1 MLILGHTGITLG
13 AAALLS
19 GALRRNR
26 FSQPKEESSQA
37 VADSKDSSIGKSSWL
52 TFLWSR
58 VDIRLL
64 LVGSLLPDIIDK
76 PVGQYFFRETFSNG
90 RIFSHTLL
98 FLILVT
104 VAGLYLYWRRNSGWL
119 LVLSFGTF
127 THLAL
132 DQMWRAPR
140 TLFWPVL
147 GSVFARIELADWSPN
162 MLQAML
168 TNPEVYIPE
177 LVGAIVLFWFGLVL
191 VRRRK
196 VFAFTRYGKVR

>member
-19 GALRRNR
+19 GALRRSR
-26 FSQPKEESSQA
+26 ISQPKEESPQA
-37 VADSKDSSIGKSSWL
+37 VADSKNSSSEKASWF
-52 TFLWSR
+52 TMLWRR

-64 LVGSLLPDIIDK
+64 MIGALLPDIIDK
-76 PVGQYFFRETFSNG
+76 PAGQFFFREPFSNG

-104 VAGLYLYWRRNSGWL
+104 VAGLYLYWRRGSSWL
-119 LVLSFGTF
+119 LALSFGTF
-127 THLAL
+127 AHLVL
-132 DQMWRAPR
+132 DRMWRAPQ

-147 GSVFARIELADWSPN
+147 GSAFARIELADWASN
-162 MLQAML
+162 ILQAML

-196 VFAFTRYGKVR
+196 VFAFIRYGKVG

>member
-19 GALRRNR
+19 GALSRNR
-26 FSQPKEESSQA
+26 FSQPKEESPQA
-37 VADSKDSSIGKSSWL
+37 VADLKDSSIGKSSWL
-52 TFLWSR
+52 AFLWSR
-58 VDIRLL
+58 VDTRLL
-64 LVGSLLPDIIDK
+64 LIGSLLPDIIDK

-104 VAGLYLYWRRNSGWL
+104 VAGLYLYWRRSSGWL
-119 LVLSFGTF
+119 LVLSSGTF
-127 THLAL
+127 AHLVL
-132 DQMWRAPR
+132 DQMWRAPG
-140 TLFWPVL
+140 TLFWPFF
-147 GSVFARIELADWSPN
+147 GFAFARIELVDWVPN
-162 MLQAML
+162 MLQAIL

-177 LVGAIVLFWFGLVL
+177 LVGAIVLVWFGLVL

-196 VFAFTRYGKVR
+196 VFAFIRYGKVR

>member
-13 AAALLS
+13 AAALLT
-19 GALRRNR
+19 GALERGR
-26 FSQPKEESSQA
+26 FSRAVKGSEKPSSEKA
-37 VADSKDSSIGKSSWL
+37 SWF
-52 TFLWSR
+52 TMLWR
-58 VDIRLL
+58 RADIRLL
-64 LVGSLLPDIIDK
+64 LIGALLPDIIDK

-147 GSVFARIELADWSPN
+147 GSVFARIELVDWAPN
-162 MLQAML
+162 ILLVML
-168 TNPEVYIPE
+168 TSPEVYIPE

-191 VRRRK
+191 VRRRR
-196 VFAFTRYGKVR
+196 VFAFIRYGKVG

>member
-13 AAALLS
+13 AAALLT
-19 GALRRNR
+19 GALERVR
-26 FSQPKEESSQA
+26 FSRA
-37 VADSKDSSIGKSSWL
+37 VAGSEKPLSEKASWF
-52 TFLWSR
+52 TMLWRR

-64 LVGSLLPDIIDK
+64 MIGALLPDIIDK

-98 FLILVT
+98 FLILVAL
-104 VAGLYLYWRRNSGWL
+104 AGLYLYRRSNREWL

-127 THLAL
+127 THLVL
-132 DQMWRAPR
+132 DQMWLAPQ
-140 TLFWPVL
+140 TLFWPLL
-147 GSVFARIELADWSPN
+147 GFTFDREELADWVPN

-191 VRRRK
+191 VRRKK
-196 VFAFTRYGKVR
+196 VLAFIRYGKVR

>member
-13 AAALLS
+13 AAALLA
-19 GALRRNR
+19 GALERGR
-26 FSQPKEESSQA
+26 FSRAITGSEKPLSEKA
-37 VADSKDSSIGKSSWL
+37 SWF
-52 TFLWSR
+52 TMLWR
-58 VDIRLL
+58 RADIRLL
-64 LVGSLLPDIIDK
+64 MTGALLPDIIDK

-98 FLILVT
+98 FLILVAL
-104 VAGLYLYWRRNSGWL
+104 AGLYLYRRSNREWL

-127 THLAL
+127 THLVL
-132 DQMWRAPR
+132 DQMWLAPQ
-140 TLFWPVL
+140 TLFWPLL
-147 GSVFARIELADWSPN
+147 GFTFDREELADWVPN

-191 VRRRK
+191 VRRKK
-196 VFAFTRYGKVR
+196 VLAFIRYGKVR